1 MFNQK
6 EYWSNRRKG
15 KRGQEDTKPKKNMVV
30 QAKPEH
36 TIQVGYGLIK
46 VSRKVA
52 RKREID
58 RTYTQKGYKFGKK
71 IKVKR

>member
-1 MFNQK
+1 MFNQE
-6 EYWSNRRKG
+6 EYWSNRKQG
-15 KRGQEDTKPKKNMVV
+15 KRGQTNTKLKKNMVV

-36 TIQVGYGLIK
+36 TIQVGYGFIK

-58 RTYTQKGYKFGKK
+58 RTYTQKGYRFGKK